1 MSTYKYNKYSMNID
15 KETKSSWFVNLLPWP
30 AAMVLIVGM
39 IVWLL
44 HDKVDSITIDIDIN
58 SVCVYKCNN

>member
-1 MSTYKYNKYSMNID
+1 MNID

-30 AAMVLIVGM
+30 AATVIIVGM

-58 SVCVYKCNN
+58 SVCFYKCNN